1 MSSSVILY
9 EIPIPIAPLPS
20 RFFMPLCPLYG
31 KAMFSLRWVRAMSW
45 KEERLDRFLEHM
57 RLLRVI
63 TPELLTEVI
72 AEACVRFAAHGST
85 AKTRIHQLAEQ
96 GAWIDAVLGLL
107 ELELP
112 HWRLRR
118 LLYEDGEWHCFLTK
132 RLEIPLELDDGV
144 EATHEVLALAILI
157 AFTKARSVVTTAAVP
172 QVRAAPCHTVCC
184 DNFA

>member
-1 MSSSVILY
+1 MSSTVISY

-144 EATHEVLALAILI
+144 EASGGYSRRLAISSRG
-157 AFTKARSVVTTAAVP
+157 AGVP
-172 QVRAAPCHTVCC
+172 PPRWRESAPSLQS
-184 DNFA
+184 AGAERR